1 MHTQIPS
8 KITAFAVAIMMNG
21 LMILG
26 VGHVF
31 NEQAHVRAEATAS
44 ADAVVQLPVLA
55 RA

>member
-1 MHTQIPS
+1 MHTQIVS

-26 VGHVF
+26 VGQVF

-44 ADAVVQLPVLA
+44 TDAVVQLPVLA